1 MAFDCRSIVP
11 PDHSSAKSMVMF
23 CRKPKIAKVE
33 FFLVFGVK
41 MIDCEDGVRRNIF
54 FLLMFDCVREDRTS
68 LIRVLFIVVVLA
80 KVGGGGGLVM

>member
-1 MAFDCRSIVP
+1 
-11 PDHSSAKSMVMF
+11 
-23 CRKPKIAKVE
+23 
-33 FFLVFGVK
+33 

-80 KVGGGGGLVM
+80 KVGGGGGNG